1 MLAAIQQFLNRP
13 GVQSSEFK
21 VLVAV
26 TAWLGVNTS
35 THTTSF
41 LQSIVIAAPGA
52 IYAIA
57 RGLAK
62 YETRG
67 GAAPPP
73 TVPPAA

>member
-1 MLAAIQQFLNRP
+1 MIARFLARP

-26 TAWLGVNTS
+26 CAWLGINADQHFVSMINA
-35 THTTSF
+35 
-41 LQSIVIAAPGA
+41 VIIAAAPG
-52 IYAIA
+52 ITYAIS

-67 GAAPPP
+67 TPP
-73 TVPPAA
+73 PPAA